1 MSVEEN
7 KALIHRFFEEI
18 DARRD
23 VSVIDD
29 FISPEFIDHSPS
41 PGMSADI
48 EGQRQAFLHFL
59 QATPDGYHAVEDIL
73 AEGDRVTVRVR
84 AWGTQTGELFGIP
97 PTGKRV
103 ETTGIAI
110 YRIADGKI
118 VEHWN
123 QVDMLGTLQQLGV
136 IPTHEGAPAS

>member
-1 MSVEEN
+1 MSSAEN
-7 KALIHRFFEEI
+7 KALIRRFFEEI

-29 FISPEFIDHSPS
+29 FISSEFVDHSPS
-41 PGMSADI
+41 PGMSPDI
-48 EGQRQAFLHFL
+48 EGQRKAFLHFL

-73 AEGDRVTVRVR
+73 AEGDMVSVRVR

-97 PTGKRV
+97 PSGNRM

-110 YRIADGKI
+110 YRVADGKI

-123 QVDMLGTLQQLGV
+123 EIDMLGVMQQLGV
-136 IPTHEGAPAS
+136 PPAS

>member
-1 MSVEEN
+1 MSADEN
-7 KALIHRFFEEI
+7 RALIRRFFEEM

-29 FISPEFIDHSPS
+29 FFAPEFVDHSPAPGLS
-41 PGMSADI
+41 PDI
-48 EGQRQAFLHFL
+48 DGVRQMFLHFQ
-59 QATPDGYHAVEDIL
+59 QATPDGYHAVEDVL
-73 AEGDRVTVRVR
+73 ADGAKVAVRIR

-97 PTGKRV
+97 PTGNRI
-103 ETTGIAI
+103 ETTGIGV

-123 QVDMLGTLQQLGV
+123 EVDMLGVMQQLGV
-136 IPTHEGAPAS
+136 VPTPDAT